1 MHATYA
7 IVTGPLLWAAVIVF
21 LGGLLLRVIRFLAKI
36 NKTEKFIFTYLS
48 FKYAWRSIRH
58 WLTPFGTTNWRL
70 HPVMTLV
77 TFVFHICLFVTPLF
91 LLGHAVMVTDAWG
104 VQGVSLP
111 DGLADVM
118 TLAVIAGCVFFLV
131 RRQVRPEVR
140 FVTDASDYLLL
151 LLVAMP
157 FVTGLLAYHQVG
169 AVGWMTIVHMLS
181 GEILLAA
188 IPFTRL
194 SHMIFSIFTRAYMG
208 SEFGGVRHARDW

>member
-1 MHATYA
+1 MHAIYA

-21 LGGLLLRVIRFLAKI
+21 LGGLLLRVIRLLVQIK
-36 NKTEKFIFTYLS
+36 KTEEFIFTYLS

-111 DGLADVM
+111 DGFADVM
-118 TLAVIAGCVFFLV
+118 TLMVIAGCVFFLV

-151 LLVAMP
+151 LLVAVP
-157 FVTGLLAYHQVG
+157 FVTGIMAYHQVG
-169 AVGWMTIVHMLS
+169 SVGWMTIVHMLS

-194 SHMIFSIFTRAYMG
+194 IHMVLSIFTRGYMG